1 MAAVEGRGLTIQ
13 AKRGAGEGMQLD
25 LMVAGA
31 TSKERGRCI
40 RLIVMRGS
48 GKGRSFTHL
57 RHTAPHVHPPQVQMT
72 TTDWDECGFW
82 LGAVKRM
89 IKMRTQPM

>member
-1 MAAVEGRGLTIQ
+1 MYGSGGGERLAGTGRGRVRHAI
-13 AKRGAGEGMQLD
+13 D

-31 TSKERGRCI
+31 ECMEGGWCL
-40 RLIVMRGS
+40 RLIVMYGS
-48 GKGRSFTHL
+48 GNGESLAAHL
-57 RHTAPHVHPPQVQMT
+57 RHSAPHVHPQVQMT